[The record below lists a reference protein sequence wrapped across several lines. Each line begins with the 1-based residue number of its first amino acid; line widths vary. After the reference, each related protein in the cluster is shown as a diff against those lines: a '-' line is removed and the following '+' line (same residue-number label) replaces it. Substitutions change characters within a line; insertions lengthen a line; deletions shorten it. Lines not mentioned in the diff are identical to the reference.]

1 MNELMTQTC
10 CNRIAVVGMGNLL
23 MSDDGI
29 GVHVVHRLMEKQFEN
44 VDLIDA
50 GTAII
55 HTADCLR
62 GMQHII
68 VVDALKAGHEPGT
81 IYLMSGD
88 DVFETDYSLSIHSLG
103 LKTALRF
110 MAPDERPAEWT
121 LVGVEPEKIT
131 NGMTLSGPVGNALSG
146 AVRTVENLIEEWQ
159 A

>member
-1 MNELMTQTC
+1 MTPTC
-10 CNRIAVVGMGNLL
+10 CNQIAVVGMGNLL
-23 MSDDGI
+23 MADDGV
-29 GVHVVHRLMEKQFEN
+29 GVHVVHQLMKKQFEN

-68 VVDALKAGHEPGT
+68 VVDALMAGHEPGT

-88 DVFETDYSLSIHSLG
+88 EVFENDYSLSIHSLG

-110 MAPDERPAEWT
+110 MAPHDRPAEWT
-121 LVGVEPEKIT
+121 LVGVEPKDVIHEVQ
-131 NGMTLSGPVGNALSG
+131 LSGVVQR
-146 AVRTVENLIEEWQ
+146 AVPGVIRTVENLIEEWQ